1 MRSLDLVLV
10 ALLAASWAVAG
21 WRANQLSYVSSPRG
35 LRRSAA
41 VVMAVVAVGLVL
53 SLARVVVVA
62 AIGQW
67 SLVQP
72 AVVLALPLLLVPAGA
87 TVAFAVPRL
96 LHVRRAARTFPH
108 VLPPSLR
115 QEAAH
120 PLLAWP
126 VQLTALGAGAGVFVA
141 VVMSYPATA
150 GLSFAVSAAVG
161 LGGLAAWQR
170 LRSRHVRIGGT
181 VVFPSPWARA
191 ARSAAVVVT
200 VAIAAVLGP
209 LAALAVAAPA

>member
-1 MRSLDLVLV
+1 
-10 ALLAASWAVAG
+10 
-21 WRANQLSYVSSPRG
+21 
-35 LRRSAA
+35 
-41 VVMAVVAVGLVL
+41 
-53 SLARVVVVA
+53 
-62 AIGQW
+62 
-67 SLVQP
+67 
-72 AVVLALPLLLVPAGA
+72 
-87 TVAFAVPRL
+87 
-96 LHVRRAARTFPH
+96 
-108 VLPPSLR
+108 
-115 QEAAH
+115 
-120 PLLAWP
+120 
-126 VQLTALGAGAGVFVA
+126 VFVA

-170 LRSRHVRIGGT
+170 LRSRHARIGGT